1 MAQQNSGS
9 GNATGPSLLLVQV
22 LPPPASVSAAGE
34 WLFCKLLPHSSFRSI
49 LF

>member
-9 GNATGPSLLLVQV
+9 GNATGPSLPRPVLVQV

-34 WLFCKLLPHSSFRSI
+34 WLF
-49 LF
+49 